1 MPADIV
7 KIDRAFVHG
16 VNASNFDE
24 SFIQFIVAICHKVN
38 IEVCAEGVETE
49 AEFQILYPMN
59 VDMIQ
64 GYYFGKPMEEEA
76 IERHLRTMRQKASAQ
91 ESSVTE

>member
-1 MPADIV
+1 M
-7 KIDRAFVHG
+7 HG
-16 VNASNFDE
+16 VDASNFDE

-59 VDMIQ
+59 VDTIQ
-64 GYYFGKPMEEEA
+64 GYYFGKPMREEE
-76 IERHLRTMRQKASAQ
+76 INQKLKAMV
-91 ESSVTE
+91 SSGPDAVK

>member
-7 KIDRAFVHG
+7 KIDRTFVQG
-16 VNASNFDE
+16 VDASNFDE
-24 SFIQFIVAICHKVN
+24 SFIRFIVAICHKVN

-64 GYYFGKPMEEEA
+64 GYYFGKPMPAEE
-76 IERHLRTMRQKASAQ
+76 IEQKLKAMNLEITAPAA
-91 ESSVTE
+91 E